1 MNKRSP
7 ASVRGLAQNS
17 GSTHT
22 ALADVTPLFP
32 PGENQPQEDEALA
45 MLTQELDSI
54 DLEKPR
60 KECLACGA
68 NLSESTKYRRLR
80 VCPTCKYHYTIS
92 ARRRIASIADEGSF
106 KETSKWIQSLDPLEF
121 SPRISYRVRVLQNQ
135 TRTGLSEAAVTGTCS
150 IGGTSV
156 VIIVLDSSFLGGSM
170 GVVVGEKVTLA
181 LELAARKKIPCVAMV
196 TSGGARI
203 QEGVLS
209 LMQMAKTTLAARTLR
224 DKGQAFIV
232 SLSNPST
239 GQVLGSFASMADIIF
254 AEPGSHI
261 GFAPLG
267 DLRAIEGKRADT
279 EHTAE
284 AYLER
289 GHVDAIIERDR
300 LKHELASILDLLSPE
315 FQLTSSR
322 RVTTENVTIRPREA
336 WEMVNLARRPDRPRA
351 RFYIDNV
358 FANFFEL
365 HGDRVYT
372 DDESVIIGLARLGGQ
387 SVVIVAQ
394 QKSTDDIDD
403 LTAPRM
409 GDITPGGFRKARR
422 GVMLAETFKIPV
434 VTIVDSPGPRLGI
447 DMEQRGLASAIA
459 RMIDQMG
466 RARIPTLSILIGEG
480 GSEAA
485 LAFGLADRVLM
496 LENAIYTPITPER
509 GAQSEMS
516 DPGKAPDVARAL
528 KLTSVDCVDME
539 IVDAIVPEPEQG
551 AHGSPE
557 EAARLLKRSLMRE
570 LSNLAGKNTKT
581 LVRRRQKKFRK
592 VGEYGSGFRTA
603 LRRETKAW
611 QVGLAA
617 GVRAFRQAGELDNG
631 PEFVDDDDILD
642 EIDAQDEDE
651 LDAT

>member
-1 MNKRSP
+1 M
-7 ASVRGLAQNS
+7 
-17 GSTHT
+17 
-22 ALADVTPLFP
+22 ADVTPLFP
-32 PGENQPQEDEALA
+32 EKEPPNGRAPDALPSGPSQPDGLSETDAHV
-45 MLTQELDSI
+45 
-54 DLEKPR
+54 DLESPR
-60 KECLACGA
+60 QTCLACGA
-68 NLSESTKYRRLR
+68 NLSGSTKYRRLR
-80 VCPTCKYHYTIS
+80 VCPACGHHYSIS
-92 ARRRIASIADEGSF
+92 ARRRIAAITDEGSF
-106 KETSKWIQSLDPLEF
+106 KETSRWIQSLDPLEF
-121 SPRISYRVRVLQNQ
+121 SPRISYRVRLLQDQ

-150 IGGTSV
+150 IGGTPV
-156 VIIVLDSSFLGGSM
+156 VIVVLDSSFLGGSM

-181 LELAARKKIPCVAMV
+181 LELAARKKMPCVAMV

-209 LMQMAKTTLAARTLR
+209 LMQMAKTTLAARALR

-232 SLSNPST
+232 VLSNPST

-254 AEPGSHI
+254 SEPGAHI

-267 DLRAIEGKRADT
+267 DLRKVDGKRADT

-289 GHVDAIIERDR
+289 GHVDKIVKREH
-300 LKHELASILDLLSPE
+300 LKHEIASVLDLISPE
-315 FQLTSSR
+315 VRLTSSR
-322 RVTTENVTIRPREA
+322 RARSDNPSIRPREA
-336 WEMVNLARRPDRPRA
+336 WEMVKLARRPDRPRS

-372 DDESVIIGLARLGGQ
+372 DDPSVIIGLARLGGQ
-387 SVVIVAQ
+387 SVMIIAQ
-394 QKSTDDIDD
+394 EKSSSSSSGEQNGG
-403 LTAPRM
+403 AEARQ
-409 GDITPGGFRKARR
+409 GEITPGGFRKARR
-422 GVMLAETFKIPV
+422 GVILAETFKLPV

-466 RARIPTLSILIGEG
+466 RVMVPTLSVLIGEG

-496 LENAIYTPITPER
+496 LENAIYTPIAPER
-509 GAQSEMS
+509 GAQTEMS
-516 DPGKAPDVARAL
+516 DPGRASEIARAL
-528 KLTSVDCVDME
+528 KLTSVDCIEME
-539 IVDAIVPEPEQG
+539 IVDDIVPEPEQG
-551 AHGSPE
+551 AHASPD
-557 EAARLLKRSLMRE
+557 EAARLLKRALMRE
-570 LSNLAGKNTKT
+570 LSVLTGTSSKT

-592 VGEYGSGFRTA
+592 VGEYGSRFRLA

-617 GVRAFRQAGELDNG
+617 GVRAFRQAGEGDSG
-631 PEFVDDDDILD
+631 PQFVDDEDTADD
-642 EIDAQDEDE
+642 EIGDYDDPRTDAD
-651 LDAT
+651 TT

>member
-1 MNKRSP
+1 MPDN
-7 ASVRGLAQNS
+7 
-17 GSTHT
+17 
-22 ALADVTPLFP
+22 VTPLFP
-32 PGENQPQEDEALA
+32 QDDEQPQDDDALA
-45 MLTQELDSI
+45 KLTEELDSI
-54 DLEKPR
+54 NLEQPR
-60 KECLACGA
+60 KLCLSCGA
-68 NLSESTKYRRLR
+68 DLSASTKYRRLR
-80 VCPTCKYHYTIS
+80 VCPTCGYHYTIS
-92 ARRRIASIADEGSF
+92 ARRRIAAVADEGSF

-121 SPRISYRVRVLQNQ
+121 SPRISYRVRLLQDQ

-150 IGGTSV
+150 IGGTPV

-181 LELAARKKIPCVAMV
+181 LELAARKKMPCVAMV

-209 LMQMAKTTLAARTLR
+209 LMQMAKTTLAARALR
-224 DKGQAFIV
+224 DKGQAFII

-267 DLRAIEGKRADT
+267 DLREIEGKRADA

-284 AYLER
+284 SYLER
-289 GHVDAIIERDR
+289 GHVDAIIERDA
-300 LKHELASILDLLSPE
+300 LKHELASVLDLISPE
-315 FQLTSSR
+315 FRLTSSR
-322 RVTTENVTIRPREA
+322 RIAPENVAIRPREA
-336 WEMVNLARRPDRPRA
+336 WEMVKLARRPDRPRA

-365 HGDRVYT
+365 HGDRVYS
-372 DDESVIIGLARLGGQ
+372 DDPSVIIGLARLGGQ
-387 SVVIVAQ
+387 SVMIVAQ
-394 QKSTDDIDD
+394 QKSNAAQSDDSSG
-403 LTAPRM
+403 PRM
-409 GDITPGGFRKARR
+409 GEITPGGFRKARR
-422 GVMLAETFKIPV
+422 GVILAETFKIPV

-466 RARIPTLSILIGEG
+466 RVKTPTLSILIGEG

-496 LENAIYTPITPER
+496 LENAIYTPIAPEQ
-509 GAQSEMS
+509 GAQAEMS
-516 DPGKAPDVARAL
+516 DPGKASDIARAL

-539 IVDAIVPEPEQG
+539 IVDDIVPEPESG
-551 AHGSPE
+551 AHGSPDE
-557 EAARLLKRSLMRE
+557 TARLLKRSLMRE
-570 LSNLAGKNTKT
+570 LSELAGKNTKT

-592 VGEYGSGFRTA
+592 VGEYGSRFRTA

-617 GVRAFRQAGELDNG
+617 GVRAFRQAGENDSG
-631 PEFVDDDDILD
+631 PEFVDDGD
-642 EIDAQDEDE
+642 ELIDE
-651 LDAT
+651 LDDLNVQDDNELETPQ

>member
-1 MNKRSP
+1 M
-7 ASVRGLAQNS
+7 
-17 GSTHT
+17 
-22 ALADVTPLFP
+22 ADVTPLFP
-32 PGENQPQEDEALA
+32 DGQPQDDDALA
-45 MLTQELDSI
+45 KLTEELASL
-54 DLEKPR
+54 DLERPR
-60 KECLACGA
+60 KDCLSCGA
-68 NLSESTKYRRLR
+68 NMSESTKYRRFR
-80 VCPTCKYHYTIS
+80 ICPTCGYHYTIS
-92 ARRRIASIADEGSF
+92 ARRRIAAIADEGSF

-121 SPRISYRVRVLQNQ
+121 SPRISYRVRLLQDQ
-135 TRTGLSEAAVTGTCS
+135 TRTGLSEAAVTGTCA
-150 IGGTSV
+150 IGGTPV
-156 VIIVLDSSFLGGSM
+156 VIVVLDSSFLGGSM

-181 LELAARKKIPCVAMV
+181 LELAARKKMPCVAMV

-209 LMQMAKTTLAARTLR
+209 LMQMAKTTLAARALK

-239 GQVLGSFASMADIIF
+239 GQVLGSFASMGDIIF

-267 DLRAIEGKRADT
+267 DLRAIEGKRVDA

-289 GHVDAIIERDR
+289 GHVDAIIERDK
-300 LKHELASILDLLSPE
+300 LKHELASVLDLISPE
-315 FQLTSSR
+315 FRLTSSR
-322 RVTTENVTIRPREA
+322 RLSSEAAAIRPREA
-336 WEMVNLARRPDRPRA
+336 WEMVKLARRPDRPRA
-351 RFYIDNV
+351 RYYIDNV

-372 DDESVIIGLARLGGQ
+372 DDPSVIIGLARLGGQ
-387 SVVIVAQ
+387 SVMIVAQ
-394 QKSTDDIDD
+394 QKSTEGDSEDASI
-403 LTAPRM
+403 PRM

-422 GVMLAETFKIPV
+422 GVILAETFKIPV

-447 DMEQRGLASAIA
+447 DMEHRGLASAIS

-466 RARIPTLSILIGEG
+466 RVKTPTLSILIGEG

-485 LAFGLADRVLM
+485 LSFGLADRVLM
-496 LENAIYTPITPER
+496 LENAIYTPIAPER

-516 DPGKAPDVARAL
+516 DPGKASDVARAL

-539 IVDAIVPEPEQG
+539 IVDDIVPEPESG

-570 LSNLAGKNTKT
+570 LSELAGQNTKT

-592 VGEYGSGFRTA
+592 VGEYGSRFRTA

-617 GVRAFRQAGELDNG
+617 GVRAFRQAGDSDHG
-631 PEFVDDDDILD
+631 PEFVDDEDDVL
-642 EIDAQDEDE
+642 EE
-651 LDAT
+651 LDIQDDAELDVT

>member
-1 MNKRSP
+1 M
-7 ASVRGLAQNS
+7 
-17 GSTHT
+17 
-22 ALADVTPLFP
+22 ADVTPLFP
-32 PGENQPQEDEALA
+32 ENENGLPKDRLNGDQAPEELA
-45 MLTQELDSI
+45 PI
-54 DLEKPR
+54 DLESPR
-60 KECLACGA
+60 WECLSCGGD
-68 NLSESTKYRRLR
+68 LSKSTKYRRLR
-80 VCPTCKYHYTIS
+80 VCPTCGYHYTIS
-92 ARRRIASIADEGSF
+92 ARRRIAAIADEGSF

-121 SPRISYRVRVLQNQ
+121 SPRISYRVRLLQDQ

-150 IGGTSV
+150 IGGTPV

-181 LELAARKKIPCVAMV
+181 LELAARKKMPCVAMV

-209 LMQMAKTTLAARTLR
+209 LMQMAKTTLAARALR

-267 DLRAIEGKRADT
+267 DLREIDGKQVDK

-289 GHVDAIIERDR
+289 GHVDAIIERDH
-300 LKHELASILDLLSPE
+300 LKHELASVLDLISPE
-315 FQLTSSR
+315 FRLTSSR
-322 RVTTENVTIRPREA
+322 RIKSDNVTIRPREA
-336 WEMVNLARRPDRPRA
+336 WEMVKLARRPDRPRA

-372 DDESVIIGLARLGGQ
+372 DDPSVIIGLARLGGQ
-387 SVVIVAQ
+387 SVMIVAQ
-394 QKSTDDIDD
+394 QKSVMPVNADGSFDVH
-403 LTAPRM
+403 P
-409 GDITPGGFRKARR
+409 GEITPGGFRKARR
-422 GVMLAETFKIPV
+422 GVILAETFKLPV

-466 RARIPTLSILIGEG
+466 RAKTPTLSILIGEG

-485 LAFGLADRVLM
+485 LAFGLTDRVLM
-496 LENAIYTPITPER
+496 LENAIYTPIAPER

-516 DPGKAPDVARAL
+516 DPSKASEIARAL
-528 KLTSVDCVDME
+528 KLTSIDCLEME
-539 IVDAIVPEPEQG
+539 IVDDIVPEPELG
-551 AHGSPE
+551 AHGSPD
-557 EAARLLKRSLMRE
+557 EAARLLKRAMMRE
-570 LSNLAGKNTKT
+570 LSTLVGTNTKT

-592 VGEYGSGFRTA
+592 VGEYGSRFRTA

-617 GVRAFRQAGELDNG
+617 GVRAFRQSGETDSS
-631 PEFVDDDDILD
+631 PQFVDDDEILD
-642 EIDAQDEDE
+642 DLDEG
-651 LDAT
+651 LDGD

>member
-1 MNKRSP
+1 MP
-7 ASVRGLAQNS
+7 ANVTSLFPDEQPQDDD
-17 GSTHT
+17 
-22 ALADVTPLFP
+22 ALAK
-32 PGENQPQEDEALA
+32 
-45 MLTQELDSI
+45 LTEELDSL

-60 KECLACGA
+60 EECLSCGA
-68 NLSESTKYRRLR
+68 NISKSSKYRRLR
-80 VCPTCKYHYTIS
+80 VCPTCGYHYTIS
-92 ARRRIASIADEGSF
+92 ARRRIAAIADEGSF

-121 SPRISYRVRVLQNQ
+121 SPRISYRVRLLQDQ
-135 TRTGLSEAAVTGTCS
+135 SRTGLSEAAVTGTCS
-150 IGGTSV
+150 IGGTPV
-156 VIIVLDSSFLGGSM
+156 VVIVLDSSFLGGSM

-181 LELAARKKIPCVAMV
+181 LELAARKKVPCVAMV

-209 LMQMAKTTLAARTLR
+209 LMQMAKTTLAARALR
-224 DKGQAFIV
+224 DKRQAFIV

-267 DLRAIEGKRADT
+267 DLREIEGKRADT

-289 GHVDAIIERDR
+289 GHVDAIIERDK
-300 LKHELASILDLLSPE
+300 LKHELASVLDLISPE
-315 FQLTSSR
+315 FRLTSSR
-322 RVTTENVTIRPREA
+322 RLTPENVAIRPREA
-336 WEMVNLARRPDRPRA
+336 WEMVKLARRPDRPRA

-358 FANFFEL
+358 FANFFEF

-372 DDESVIIGLARLGGQ
+372 DDPSVIIGIARLGGQ
-387 SVVIVAQ
+387 SVMIVAQ
-394 QKSTDDIDD
+394 QKALIADDDK
-403 LTAPRM
+403 TSVARA

-422 GVMLAETFKIPV
+422 GVILAETFKIPV

-447 DMEQRGLASAIA
+447 DMEQRGLASAIS

-466 RARIPTLSILIGEG
+466 RVKTPTLSILIGEG

-485 LAFGLADRVLM
+485 LSFGLADRVLM
-496 LENAIYTPITPER
+496 LENAIYTPIAPER
-509 GAQSEMS
+509 GAQAEMS
-516 DPGKAPDVARAL
+516 DPSKASDIARAL
-528 KLTSVDCVDME
+528 KLTSLDCIEME
-539 IVDAIVPEPEQG
+539 IVDDIVPEPESG
-551 AHGSPE
+551 AHGSPN

-570 LSNLAGKNTKT
+570 LSDLAGKNTKT
-581 LVRRRQKKFRK
+581 LVRRRQKKYRK
-592 VGEYGSGFRTA
+592 VGEYGSRFRTA

-617 GVRAFRQAGELDNG
+617 GVRAFRQAGESYTG
-631 PEFVDDDDILD
+631 PEFVDDEDILD
-642 EIDAQDEDE
+642 EIDAQDEAE